1 MEHTNESVKNT
12 FSRKIWWII
21 FVIGLVGLVFLLRDH
36 TSHVFSVLP
45 YLILLACPLIH
56 LFMHKGHS
64 GHDHGSDK
72 K

>member
-12 FSRKIWWII
+12 FSIKTWWVI
-21 FVIGLVGLVFLLRDH
+21 FAIGLVGLVSLLRDH
-36 TSHVFSVLP
+36 TTHVFSILP
-45 YLILLACPLIH
+45 FLILLACPLIH

-64 GHDHGSDK
+64 GHDHESDK